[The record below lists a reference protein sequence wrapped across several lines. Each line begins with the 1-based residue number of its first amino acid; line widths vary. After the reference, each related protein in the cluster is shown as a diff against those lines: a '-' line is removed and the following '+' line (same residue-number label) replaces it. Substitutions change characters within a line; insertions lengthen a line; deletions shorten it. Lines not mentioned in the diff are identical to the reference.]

1 MTTSGACFSLVPD
14 PVRGGFLH
22 ALNHKEGQVYLVQSS
37 WLSDALASSAAQNSM
52 TISMPELLGATAVPL
67 YAPAPAPA
75 PATTSTATSPA
86 VASVSTLAGFC
97 VIADP
102 LIGHLALARS
112 ASGILTLTS
121 IHSHVF
127 LLNSKLRE
135 AQAAAASHFSRSVS
149 AGRDGYA
156 YGGSEAGRD
165 SLGTVGGDHGYGDGD
180 DMGPESFLS
189 MADQLSAEIRKGLDD
204 CPLLEGTGAA
214 SGSASGSGTGTVHD
228 AEINRWAT
236 EATKHLEEKV
246 VTGLEQY
253 AYRIIMLL
261 DSLKERYDRQR
272 KDFETAK
279 RRLGEQQARQ
289 AELDALVESKLQQL
303 GSKRDK
309 AVKALQAVARQSQ
322 NPALQACEVA
332 FEKELGDWMCQA
344 ARMEARVKV
353 SLF

>member
-1 MTTSGACFSLVPD
+1 
-14 PVRGGFLH
+14 
-22 ALNHKEGQVYLVQSS
+22 
-37 WLSDALASSAAQNSM
+37 
-52 TISMPELLGATAVPL
+52 
-67 YAPAPAPA
+67 
-75 PATTSTATSPA
+75 
-86 VASVSTLAGFC
+86 
-97 VIADP
+97 
-102 LIGHLALARS
+102 
-112 ASGILTLTS
+112 
-121 IHSHVF
+121 
-127 LLNSKLRE
+127 
-135 AQAAAASHFSRSVS
+135 
-149 AGRDGYA
+149 
-156 YGGSEAGRD
+156 
-165 SLGTVGGDHGYGDGD
+165 
-180 DMGPESFLS
+180 
-189 MADQLSAEIRKGLDD
+189 
-204 CPLLEGTGAA
+204 
-214 SGSASGSGTGTVHD
+214 VHD